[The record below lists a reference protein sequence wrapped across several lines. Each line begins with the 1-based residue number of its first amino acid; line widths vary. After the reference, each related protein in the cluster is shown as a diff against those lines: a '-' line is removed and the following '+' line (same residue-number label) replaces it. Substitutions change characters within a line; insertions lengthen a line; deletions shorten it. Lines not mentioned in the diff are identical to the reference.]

1 MSNRRGSVSFLV
13 PPVPP
18 PRSSIVEEQPEIK
31 GIQSIKVELT
41 TLHDEL
47 NKLKASKCKCRCT
60 EVEQRLLKQIDNL
73 SKKLQELVEN

>member
-1 MSNRRGSVSFLV
+1 MSNRRGSVSFLT

-18 PRSSIVEEQPEIK
+18 RNSIVEEPPEIK
-31 GIQSIKVELT
+31 GIQSIKCELT
-41 TLHDEL
+41 VLHDEL

-73 SKKLQELVEN
+73 NKSIKDLVEN